1 MDGLPHLCVRHESH
15 PKDAGVSFS
24 VGSAHTARVLFL
36 PNSSEQSWDF
46 SNAGA
51 FLFLQNWK
59 EDRQRPL
66 AEEVGLHSCEDTTLG
81 WVTQLRRADLHL
93 RYLRC
98 LTEKRYIG
106 LWMLMTNP
114 PPTAFPD

>member
-1 MDGLPHLCVRHESH
+1 MSRIRKMPEFRFLLEVFTPRAFFAKLIRAIPGLLERRC
-15 PKDAGVSFS
+15 
-24 VGSAHTARVLFL
+24 LFIFAKL
-36 PNSSEQSWDF
+36 E
-46 SNAGA
+46 
-51 FLFLQNWK
+51 

-98 LTEKRYIG
+98 LTENDISAYRC
-106 LWMLMTNP
+106 
-114 PPTAFPD
+114 